1 MPMLAACMQ
10 RQSSSKRIFKI
21 YTQDGKRER
30 RQPLAQNLYGWGLLG
45 KLSLSHLLW
54 IPNFFRLPFQFS
66 RWNWVSCHF
75 IFKSVATNTHQM
87 CTFSIIHIP
96 SNIIQ
101 TSYQET
107 HLKFLRWEREKKSIF
122 SFLTLRI
129 WCTSVLFPHFCFR
142 PLFFCKA
149 FCSSTQKLLQILS
162 SAYLSGW
169 PLKKNAILHYRLIFN
184 ERSELLKNI
193 F

>member
-107 HLKFLRWEREKKSIF
+107 HLKFLRWEREKKKSIF

-142 PLFFCKA
+142 PLFLQ
-149 FCSSTQKLLQILS
+149 SLLQQYTKATSDTKLS
-162 SAYLSGW
+162 LFIWMAFE
-169 PLKKNAILHYRLIFN
+169 KKCHTALQIAF
-184 ERSELLKNI
+184 
-193 F
+193 